1 MDLDGDGELS
11 SEELKEAMVT
21 RLKRTTTD
29 KEAEELI
36 RLIDR
41 DGDGRVS
48 LVELLQYLQTKRD
61 GQEVE
66 VLEKQ
71 MQSSG
76 QLLQKDKSTPS

>member
-66 VLEKQ
+66 VLLPQ
-71 MQSSG
+71 
-76 QLLQKDKSTPS
+76 